1 MKMKNLP
8 GRNLGNLSYASVKRI
23 FFHRISFPIFHG
35 KLFSTRTLC
44 EISVGNIF
52 FMEATVPQLSKEIE
66 EGIAFN
72 LSANFIPTDLTRLPI
87 ESVEIEKRRACFS
100 VGHTRF
106 SGKLPLIFTSIKI
119 IVLDVIEATDSSMLS
134 QEIPAVYLLRGRM
147 TSIHWSVH
155 CTQTSRSCTHTLRN
169 ILLFPKYQRF
179 LTQMHSSGKEKRE
192 CEKLTFQKVFGS
204 ETPSKILPWS
214 VDNNWKE
221 EETFTE
227 KFHSFS

>member
-1 MKMKNLP
+1 MKNLP
-8 GRNLGNLSYASVKRI
+8 GRT
-23 FFHRISFPIFHG
+23 F
-35 KLFSTRTLC
+35 FSTEFRFPFSMESCFPFLS
-44 EISVGNIF
+44 EIF

-87 ESVEIEKRRACFS
+87 ESVEIERRACFS

-179 LTQMHSSGKEKRE
+179 LTQMYSSGKEKRE

>member
-1 MKMKNLP
+1 MKNLP
-8 GRNLGNLSYASVKRI
+8 GRKLVPSVLR
-23 FFHRISFPIFHG
+23 FSQADF
-35 KLFSTRTLC
+35 FSTEFC
-44 EISVGNIF
+44 FPFSMESCWKYF
-52 FMEATVPQLSKEIE
+52 FVEATVPQLSKEIE

-87 ESVEIEKRRACFS
+87 ESVEIEKRACFS

-179 LTQMHSSGKEKRE
+179 LTQMYSSGKEKRE